1 MDKLGGVQQRAVTM
15 IKGLEDL
22 TQEEM
27 PRQLGLFIPYRRHG
41 LGGSYINV
49 CSYVMVKEMEPD
61 SFQ

>member
-1 MDKLGGVQQRAVTM
+1 MTV
-15 IKGLEDL
+15 IKGPEDL
-22 TQEEM
+22 TQEGT
-27 PRQLGLFIPYRRHG
+27 PRQLGLFIPYRRQG